1 MSRSHVRCVGAFGR
15 LLISVLASLLSSLVA
30 VAQRV
35 PIDQAHS
42 TVAIKV
48 YKSGLFSAMAHDH
61 TIQAPIVS
69 GNIDTEAKYV
79 ELSFNASEMKVLD
92 PGTSDSERQQI
103 DATMKGP
110 KVLDVAQFPA
120 IAFSSSA
127 VTTSADHIQV
137 TGTLK
142 LHGVSRLLTVP
153 VAWREGKYTSTV
165 TLKQTDFGITPVKI
179 AGGTVRVKDE
189 IVIEFIIVPESPTT
203 APVH

>member
-1 MSRSHVRCVGAFGR
+1 MSRSHGRCVGAFGR
-15 LLISVLASLLSSLVA
+15 LLISVLASLLSSSVA

-61 TIQAPIVS
+61 TIQAPVS
-69 GNIDTEAKYV
+69 GNIDTEAKSV

-189 IVIEFIIVPESPTT
+189 IVIEFILMPESPTT

>member
-1 MSRSHVRCVGAFGR
+1 
-15 LLISVLASLLSSLVA
+15 LLISVLASLLSSSVA

-61 TIQAPIVS
+61 TIQAPVS
-69 GNIDTEAKYV
+69 GNIDTEAKSV

-189 IVIEFIIVPESPTT
+189 IVIEFILMPESPTT

>member
-1 MSRSHVRCVGAFGR
+1 MSRSHGRCVGAFGR
-15 LLISVLASLLSSLVA
+15 LLISVLASLLSSSVA

-61 TIQAPIVS
+61 TIQAPVS
-69 GNIDTEAKYV
+69 GNIDTEAKSV

-189 IVIEFIIVPESPTT
+189 IVIEFILMPDSPTT

>member
-1 MSRSHVRCVGAFGR
+1 MSRSHGRCVGAFGR
-15 LLISVLASLLSSLVA
+15 LLISVLASLLSSSVA

-61 TIQAPIVS
+61 TIQAPVS
-69 GNIDTEAKYV
+69 GNIDTEAKSV

-92 PGTSDSERQQI
+92 PGTSDSERQKI

-189 IVIEFIIVPESPTT
+189 IVIEFILMPESPTT